1 MKRIT
6 NLALAAVV
14 SVALGGVALASS
26 HGGGKKM
33 EAMASGPVAERQQV
47 MKDIK
52 KNFVPLVKMV
62 KGAQPFD
69 AATVKKN
76 AEAIAALLEKAGK
89 LFPEGSDK
97 GDTRAKP
104 EIWLMPEDFQA
115 IMKTATEK
123 AKALAGVSSADQ
135 LAPAVMALG
144 GKGCKACHEKF
155 RKPKEKK
162 KM

>member
-1 MKRIT
+1 MKPLARK
-6 NLALAAVV
+6 LALAGIAVGLT
-14 SVALGGVALASS
+14 LGGIAAGMAAMDEVI
-26 HGGGKKM
+26 KQRR
-33 EAMASGPVAERQQV
+33 EAMKQTRD
-47 MKDIK
+47 M
-52 KNFVPLVKMV
+52 FVPLVKMV

-76 AEAIAALLEKAGK
+76 AEAIASHLEKARK
-89 LFPEGSDK
+89 LFPEGSDA

-104 EIWLMPEDFQA
+104 EIWLLEDEFQA
-115 IMKTATEK
+115 IFDSAI
-123 AKALAGVSSADQ
+123 AKARALAKVDAPDK

-155 RKPKEKK
+155 RLPKKDK

>member
-1 MKRIT
+1 MKSQWI
-6 NLALAAVV
+6 LGALVAAVT
-14 SVALGGVALASS
+14 LGGVAA
-26 HGGGKKM
+26 GM
-33 EAMASGPVAERQQV
+33 AAMDDVVKQRQEV
-47 MKDIK
+47 MKNTRDM
-52 KNFVPLVKMV
+52 FVPLVKMV

-76 AEAIAALLEKAGK
+76 AEAIAANLEKASK

-104 EIWLMPEDFQA
+104 EIWLMEDEFQA
-115 IMKTATEK
+115 IFKTAIEK
-123 AKALAGVSSADQ
+123 AKALAQVQSADQ

-155 RKPKEKK
+155 RLPKKN
-162 KM
+162 

>member
-1 MKRIT
+1 MNKHVR
-6 NLALAAVV
+6 NLVLAGMAAVIT
-14 SVALGGVALASS
+14 LGGVAA
-26 HGGGKKM
+26 GM
-33 EAMASGPVAERQQV
+33 AAMDDVIKQRREL
-47 MKDIK
+47 MKHNK
-52 KNFVPLVKMV
+52 EMFVPLVKMV

-76 AEAIAALLEKAGK
+76 AEAIAADLEKASK

-104 EIWLMPEDFQA
+104 EIWLLQDEFRQMF
-115 IMKTATEK
+115 KTAIDK
-123 AKALAGVSSADQ
+123 AKALAKVQKPED

-155 RKPKEKK
+155 RAPKK

>member
-1 MKRIT
+1 MKIAKS
-6 NLALAAVV
+6 LMMAAAA
-14 SVALGGVALASS
+14 SVMLGGVALAA
-26 HGGGKKM
+26 GDGMKKPT
-33 EAMASGPVAERQQV
+33 GPIAERQQV
-47 MKDIK
+47 MKEVK
-52 KNFVPLVKMV
+52 NNFVPLVKMV

-97 GDTRAKP
+97 GDTRAKD
-104 EIWLMPEDFQA
+104 EIWMMPEEFEA
-115 IMKTATEK
+115 VRKTAIEK
-123 AKALAGVSSADQ
+123 AKALANVSSADQ

-144 GKGCKACHEKF
+144 GNGCKACHKKF

>member
-1 MKRIT
+1 MKRKT
-6 NLALAAVV
+6 GMALALTAVMM
-14 SVALGGVALASS
+14 AGGMAWAGS
-26 HGGGKKM
+26 HGGGKKVQ
-33 EAMASGPVAERQQV
+33 AKGPIAERQQV

-52 KNFVPLVKMV
+52 NSFVPLVKMV
-62 KGAQPFD
+62 KGAQLFD
-69 AATVKKN
+69 AAVVKKN
-76 AEAIAALLEKAGK
+76 AETIAAKLEAAAK

-104 EIWLMPEDFQA
+104 EIWLMQDEFQA
-115 IMKTATEK
+115 IMKTAVEK
-123 AKALAGVSSADQ
+123 AKAVASVSSPDQ

-155 RKPKEKK
+155 RLPKK